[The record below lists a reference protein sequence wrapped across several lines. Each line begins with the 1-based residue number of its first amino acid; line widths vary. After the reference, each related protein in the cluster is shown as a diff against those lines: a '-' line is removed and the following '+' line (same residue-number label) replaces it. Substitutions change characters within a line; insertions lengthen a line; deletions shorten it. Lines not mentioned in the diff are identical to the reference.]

1 MFIIALFAII
11 SYSLAQL
18 NISVGAN
25 ILATGGFYFFLVT
38 FVLAAI
44 SGEYKVEVEYI
55 TKNIKKRKKRKK
67 KMAKRLEQIK
77 SINPLQTVSEEVF
90 ELESKIERLRQE
102 SVVQIDNPDKLVKI
116 MDEVYLL
123 EENLNA
129 LRGGELAKINKMEI
143 FSAFHYLNQLNKE
156 KQKVLSK

>member
-1 MFIIALFAII
+1 MFITVLLAIL
-11 SYSLAQL
+11 SYVLLQL
-18 NISVGAN
+18 NISIGTN
-25 ILATGGFYFFLVT
+25 ILATGGCYFFLVL

-44 SGEYKVEVEYI
+44 AGEYKIEVEFI
-55 TKNIKKRKKRKK
+55 TKKLKKRKK
-67 KMAKRLEQIK
+67 KRNKQLKQVK
-77 SINPLQTVSEEVF
+77 SINPLQTVSEGVF

-102 SVVQIDNPDKLVKI
+102 SVIQIDNPDKLVKI